1 MTMRSSRDCH
11 PIPLSA
17 LRAAGGASNLAELF
31 SLPKVAIGGARH
43 STYYGQETAARLAH
57 DLAQAGVAIVAGLTE
72 GIEAQAHHAVLQTGR
87 PTIAVVPGSPDIP
100 YPPSQKHLH
109 AKVKRQGYVVGPAE
123 DQRPAHEHP
132 WTQHP
137 GHDEQNGRASPNKR
151 DPLLERNQLI
161 AELADVVIL
170 IEATKGAAAMQT
182 AERAL
187 ELGKAV
193 GAVPGRITDE
203 SAEGP
208 NRLIKDGAH
217 PILEAKDVLD
227 LLGRTQIQM
236 SSLNPT
242 GCSPPGTRS
251 PQA

>member
-1 MTMRSSRDCH
+1 MTMGSPKDCD

-17 LRAAGGASNLAELF
+17 LCAAGRASGLAELF
-31 SLPKVAIGGARH
+31 SLPRVAIVGARH

-57 DLAQAGVAIVAGLTE
+57 DFAQAGVAIVAGLTE
-72 GIEAQAHHAVLQTGR
+72 GIEAHAHQAVLQTCR

-109 AKVKRQGYVVGPAE
+109 AKVKREGYVVGPASE
-123 DQRPAHEHP
+123 LEPTHEHP
-132 WTQHP
+132 RTHHP
-137 GHDEQNGRASPNKR
+137 GHDEQNGR

-187 ELGKAV
+187 ELGKDV
-193 GAVPGRITDE
+193 GAVPGRIIDE

-208 NRLIKDGAH
+208 NRLIRDGAH
-217 PILEAKDVLD
+217 PILEVQDVLD
-227 LLGRTQIQM
+227 LL
-236 SSLNPT
+236 S
-242 GCSPPGTRS
+242 
-251 PQA
+251 